1 MSIDSDG
8 AIVTVKITTDT
19 EFMGS
24 IAANIAEILIGHVAQ
39 GEFFQSTNETVWIEA
54 DLPPG
59 F

>member
-1 MSIDSDG
+1 M
-8 AIVTVKITTDT
+8 VQITSDT

-24 IAANIAEILIGHVAQ
+24 IAASIAKILIGHMAQ
-39 GEFFQSTNETVWIEA
+39 GEFFQSTSETVWIEA